1 MIEALDLL
9 TENEILEQGCSTLS
23 CAETVLVLDRTANVG
38 GQVDVL
44 VLEVELGEKFFSIGS
59 SISIRSALDVRII
72 AGLASHIRTG
82 SIGYANK
89 ARNKGKYMH
98 CDS

>member
-23 CAETVLVLDRTANVG
+23 CAETVLVLDRAANVG
-38 GQVDVL
+38 GQIDVL
-44 VLEVELGEKFFSIGS
+44 VLEVELGEEFLSIGS
-59 SISIRSALDVRII
+59 SISISSALEVRVV

-82 SIGYANK
+82 SIGNANQ
-89 ARNKGKYMH
+89 ARHKGKYMH